1 MILNGILPEECQDV
15 VTRKDASG
23 PWGDVKNLKW
33 AKRGQPIRQSHEAKR
48 LALIKAVLGE
58 DIPSLD
64 DGYRLSAPC
73 KKSHLWNGLQL
84 GIQKKVG
91 SQWRC
96 AECIRLNDLAP
107 ERKAWRSAYLDAN
120 RERLNE
126 DARKRMARLRSNEEY
141 RALSNERN
149 ARSQARR
156 RVLKGRESRAK
167 GAVGQIV
174 PVVPGVKGTDAFV
187 VRAIMARGHE
197 MENAIQVLPEYKRLW
212 DTLKTQRPC
221 WSVTDLVAQEQRRYW
236 DENPEA
242 RLLVERER
250 RRSYAKW
257 RHLTDPEYRLYHR
270 QKSKRRKA
278 MMRDSVAVQVEAKQL
293 RARFAQ
299 FDHCC
304 AYCGVSGE
312 DLHIEHVVP
321 ISKGGPHALGNI
333 IPACQRCNF
342 SKRDHDAEIWYRR
355 QEFYSEV
362 RWRKICRVLGWSKS
376 AVGQLALL

>member
-1 MILNGILPEECQDV
+1 MEEIYAFDASRFRLGKLCPKEHDWNGSGCSLRYIAGSCVECQKANSRKQSNTGYHASWARKNRAIHGRPEREELRRQGLT
-15 VTRKDASG
+15 TRGTAPTWHTGARS
-23 PWGDVKNLKW
+23 
-33 AKRGQPIRQSHEAKR
+33 REEI
-48 LALIKAVLGE
+48 ALIGA
-58 DIPSLD
+58 
-64 DGYRLSAPC
+64 
-73 KKSHLWNGLQL
+73 
-84 GIQKKVG
+84 
-91 SQWRC
+91 
-96 AECIRLNDLAP
+96 IR
-107 ERKAWRSAYLDAN
+107 
-120 RERLNE
+120 
-126 DARKRMARLRSNEEY
+126 
-141 RALSNERN
+141 RAG
-149 ARSQARR
+149 RR
-156 RVLKGRESRAK
+156 PTVAG
-167 GAVGQIV
+167 
-174 PVVPGVKGTDAFV
+174 
-187 VRAIMARGHE
+187 
-197 MENAIQVLPEYKRLW
+197 
-212 DTLKTQRPC
+212 
-221 WSVTDLVAQEQRRYW
+221 LVAQEQRRYW

-242 RLLVERER
+242 RLLVEREQKR
-250 RRSYAKW
+250 RHAAWK
-257 RHLTDPEYRLYHR
+257 HKHDPVYRLYHR

-342 SKRDHDAEIWYRR
+342 SKRDHDAESWYRR